1 MSRPGSL
8 AKPKA
13 LSRSRD
19 PHSGKTVPKI
29 PRLAGSLDLMTFC
42 QITLIFSLL
51 GVLTCKSAAED
62 QNAVKSSSAPNWN
75 ALANGLVQ
83 LEFDQR
89 SGRFQAYGLRGEMMR
104 LFEAGPEWQIN
115 DKKLGALNATEVV
128 AREEDFEDK
137 IGRGK
142 KLIVEYQFNEAPSFR
157 YELNVYEGKP
167 WISATAFL
175 PRGDYR
181 LSDFSLVRGKVR
193 VPQAFTTRV
202 YYNVGTAGFN
212 AGVWPMGISRWNSSA
227 LSVLYQAEVEDAI
240 EFGFYSF
247 SRAST
252 SVSSQYLAGNEI
264 GIDAAAHYYGYRPQE
279 GELKSESLLL
289 NFGNDPLAMLEQWA
303 DVTVKV
309 VQPQFDH
316 DTHTGRV
323 NEWYTYGDATT
334 EENILTM
341 ARQLRDSILPGS

>member
-137 IGRGK
+137 I
-142 KLIVEYQFNEAPSFR
+142 
-157 YELNVYEGKP
+157 
-167 WISATAFL
+167 
-175 PRGDYR
+175 
-181 LSDFSLVRGKVR
+181 
-193 VPQAFTTRV
+193 
-202 YYNVGTAGFN
+202 
-212 AGVWPMGISRWNSSA
+212 
-227 LSVLYQAEVEDAI
+227 
-240 EFGFYSF
+240 
-247 SRAST
+247 
-252 SVSSQYLAGNEI
+252 
-264 GIDAAAHYYGYRPQE
+264 
-279 GELKSESLLL
+279 
-289 NFGNDPLAMLEQWA
+289 
-303 DVTVKV
+303 
-309 VQPQFDH
+309 
-316 DTHTGRV
+316 
-323 NEWYTYGDATT
+323 
-334 EENILTM
+334 
-341 ARQLRDSILPGS
+341 